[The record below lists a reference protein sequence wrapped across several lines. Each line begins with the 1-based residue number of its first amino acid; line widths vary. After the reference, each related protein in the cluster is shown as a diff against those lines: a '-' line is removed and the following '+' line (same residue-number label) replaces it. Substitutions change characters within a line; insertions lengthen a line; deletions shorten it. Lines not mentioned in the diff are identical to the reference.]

1 MIKKVCYVLLLA
13 SQLIAANVTASKELS
28 AEPPSPSHH
37 PSLSN
42 NIKNICPECA
52 AQSSQQTATLILDKG
67 ATALYT
73 RAWLTNHSEHSIDIQ
88 YFIWSEDNIGILAME
103 ALLQAANRGVVVR
116 IIVDDFLIDAD
127 FSVLLALEA
136 HPNIHIKI
144 YNPKHKVGVS
154 TFTRVKNL
162 TADFRDSNQRMHDKL
177 AIFDDTIAITGGRNM
192 ADEYFDFDNQYS
204 FRDRDVLVHGKA
216 TTTMKTSFER
226 FWNSDLSLALSQLL
240 ADELA
245 ELTPKATTDAY
256 NRLSNYAND
265 PNNFSEEVKH
275 AIHQFPTTF
284 NTVLDEM
291 RWSDAYFI
299 YDYPGKNDG
308 QSGLGGGGKSTDE
321 IIKLLNRA
329 EKEIIIQ
336 SPYLIMPPEVI
347 TFFKT
352 LINKNISIKISTNSL
367 ASTDNLMAYSG
378 YHNIRDQLLE
388 IGIAL
393 YEYKPAPQNQ
403 AELHHRYLQ
412 LKDSPPIFALHAKS
426 MVIDRKTALIGT
438 FNFDPRSINLN
449 TEVGMVIPDATT
461 ANELYQLITDDMKAE
476 NSWHILKNNNPDS
489 EVSLWKRIKLTL
501 LKWLPLEPVL

>member
-1 MIKKVCYVLLLA
+1 MIKKACYALFLA

-28 AEPPSPSHH
+28 AEPPSPPHH

-204 FRDRDVLVHGKA
+204 FRDRDILVHGKA
-216 TTTMKTSFER
+216 TTTMKASFER
-226 FWNSDLSLALSQLL
+226 FWNSDLSLSLSQLL
-240 ADELA
+240 TDELA

-256 NRLSNYAND
+256 NRLSNYATD

-275 AIHQFPTTF
+275 F
-284 NTVLDEM
+284 E
-291 RWSDAYFI
+291 
-299 YDYPGKNDG
+299 
-308 QSGLGGGGKSTDE
+308 
-321 IIKLLNRA
+321 
-329 EKEIIIQ
+329 
-336 SPYLIMPPEVI
+336 
-347 TFFKT
+347 
-352 LINKNISIKISTNSL
+352 
-367 ASTDNLMAYSG
+367 
-378 YHNIRDQLLE
+378 
-388 IGIAL
+388 
-393 YEYKPAPQNQ
+393 
-403 AELHHRYLQ
+403 
-412 LKDSPPIFALHAKS
+412 
-426 MVIDRKTALIGT
+426 
-438 FNFDPRSINLN
+438 
-449 TEVGMVIPDATT
+449 
-461 ANELYQLITDDMKAE
+461 
-476 NSWHILKNNNPDS
+476 
-489 EVSLWKRIKLTL
+489 
-501 LKWLPLEPVL
+501 